1 MTTGVDARTCK
12 LIVLDKTINSMTTF
26 KQTIGRGTRIAEEYN
41 KFFFTIM
48 DFKKATTLF
57 SDPDFDGEPVVIY
70 EPDDGD
76 PPVPPEP
83 DGDGLADEEEE
94 DEFDGDDGTR
104 KIYVSGVPV
113 RILAERAEYIGVDGK
128 LVTESYRD
136 FARKQIES
144 EFASLNDFQRKWS
157 EADQKRAII
166 DELEEHGVLVDNLA
180 AEVGKDLDPFDLI
193 LHVAYDQKPLTRKE
207 RAEKVRKRN
216 YFAKYGDAARAVLQ
230 ALLDKYQDEGVID
243 LDDPKVLNVAPFTG
257 MGTPMQLV
265 KQFGSPQKFRA
276 AVREL
281 QDALY
286 KDAG

>member
-1 MTTGVDARTCK
+1 MTP
-12 LIVLDKTINSMTTF
+12 F

-57 SDPDFDGEPVVIY
+57 SDPDFDGKPVVIY

-83 DGDGLADEEEE
+83 EGDGLTDE
-94 DEFDGDDGTR
+94 DEDFEGDDGAR

-113 RILAERAEYIGVDGK
+113 RILAERVEYIGVDGK

-144 EFASLNDFQRKWS
+144 EFASLNDFQRKWR

-166 DELEEHGVLVDNLA
+166 DELEEHGVLIDNLA

-276 AVREL
+276 AVHEL
-281 QDALY
+281 QGALY
-286 KDAG
+286 KEAR